1 MKTKLF
7 IISLLVAATGLLV
20 SCDRGLSEA
29 DLKNYINALKYY
41 YPYSLNEEFIFEN
54 ESLGQTWE
62 ALPYDDYNE
71 GVYPY
76 THITICK
83 NEVGSK
89 CSGDRSA
96 GIAACM
102 IEKGKRDDIGYSK
115 ILTYLEQEGGHK
127 NVFCEWRVSLLMSD
141 STFYTGFLRNTCPQ
155 DEVLSQLTDI
165 ITIPISYKQT
175 SYSGSSIPLP
185 EGAFARIVKG
195 KGLTEFSLDG
205 KTVWKRVIVELD

>member
-89 CSGDRSA
+89 CSGDRS
-96 GIAACM
+96 
-102 IEKGKRDDIGYSK
+102 GYLIYKSDRK
-115 ILTYLEQEGGHK
+115 
-127 NVFCEWRVSLLMSD
+127 VLLD
-141 STFYTGFLRNTCPQ
+141 
-155 DEVLSQLTDI
+155 
-165 ITIPISYKQT
+165 
-175 SYSGSSIPLP
+175 
-185 EGAFARIVKG
+185 
-195 KGLTEFSLDG
+195 
-205 KTVWKRVIVELD
+205 

>member
-7 IISLLVAATGLLV
+7 IINLLVMATGLLA
-20 SCDRGLSEA
+20 SCDSGLSEA
-29 DLKNYINALKYY
+29 DLKNYIAALKYY

-54 ESLGQTWE
+54 ESLGRAWE

-96 GIAACM
+96 GIAAYM
-102 IEKGKRDDIGYSK
+102 IEKGKRDDIGYSE
-115 ILTYLEQEGGHK
+115 ISTYLYQEGGHK

-155 DEVLSQLTDI
+155 DEVLSQLTDV
-165 ITIPISYKQT
+165 ITIPILNFKKYKE
-175 SYSGSSIPLP
+175 SGGDAPQ
-185 EGAFARIVKG
+185 GAYARIVKG
-195 KGLTEFSLDG
+195 KGLTEFSVDG